1 MRSFTLMIGSFFK
14 TEFEECRKLL
24 KTVPSVLFAV
34 LVLAVVSMNL
44 LANKELFRT
53 EWVALD
59 CGFILSWIPFLIM
72 DAVCRAHGGKA
83 AARLSII
90 AIVINLA
97 LFAIF
102 KLISL
107 TPGMWGAYYASGS
120 LQVNQALNDTIGGST
135 WIVFGSALA
144 MAVASI
150 VNSAL
155 NMLIARFIKRD
166 GFGQFALRS
175 FPSTVISQFVDN
187 LVFALIVSVPLFGW
201 NLRQALPCST
211 VAALFELSL
220 EVVFSLFGY
229 RISLRMKGRER

>member
-1 MRSFTLMIGSFFK
+1 MIISFLKAEYG
-14 TEFEECRKLL
+14 ECRKLL
-24 KTVPSVLFAV
+24 KTVPSLYFTV

-72 DAVCRAHGGKA
+72 DAVCRAYGGKA
-83 AARLSII
+83 AARLSIL
-90 AIVINLA
+90 AIVMNIV

-102 KLISL
+102 KLVAL
-107 TPGMWGAYYASGS
+107 TPGMWGAYYDTDS
-120 LQVNQALNDTIGGST
+120 LLVNQALNDTIGGST
-135 WIVFGSALA
+135 WIVFGSAFA

-155 NMLIARFIKRD
+155 NMLIAKFIKKD
-166 GFGQFALRS
+166 GYGQFALRS
-175 FPSTVISQFVDN
+175 FPSTAISQVVDN

-201 NLRQALPCST
+201 SLRQALLCST
-211 VAALFELSL
+211 VAALFELMI
-220 EVVFSLFGY
+220 EVIFSLFGY
-229 RISLRMKGRER
+229 KLSLKMKDKEQL